1 MSLVSAPSPTRLQ
14 RLLAYRLLLVLGL
27 VTLGADQ
34 VSKAWI
40 AAKMPYPTY
49 GEPGAIRIV
58 NDFFYLV
65 HVGNTGAAWSLFTGR
80 STILAILA
88 GLTLVAIV
96 FCRHALGLRARTV
109 QVSFGLLCGG
119 IAGNLTDRL
128 RFGHVIDF
136 LDFHF
141 GSYIY
146 PTFNVADS
154 AICVGV
160 FLYIAWSIRQP
171 ASDDKVAPTK

>member
-1 MSLVSAPSPTRLQ
+1 MNGDLLTIAPLITVIVGA
-14 RLLAYRLLLVLGL
+14 LAV
-27 VTLGADQ
+27 
-34 VSKAWI
+34 
-40 AAKMPYPTY
+40 
-49 GEPGAIRIV
+49 IV
-58 NDFFYLV
+58 FHQGTVYVVYHQFPLIQAV
-65 HVGNTGAAWSLFTGR
+65 TGAADAFRGQSHGFNMRGIPPLGIPAVLSLAFWGG
-80 STILAILA
+80 IWGIVLAA
-88 GLTLVAIV
+88 LTLVAIA
-96 FCRHALGLRARTV
+96 FGRHALGLRARLV

-160 FLYIAWSIRQP
+160 FLYIGWSLKQP
-171 ASDDKVAPTK
+171 AEDDKVPKAD